1 MKSILNRIKMQELV
15 DALNTLTFEEVTE
28 ENLKRLL
35 PHADLYNVNQMYKTT
50 KDIDIDGYM
59 FTVHKMTE
67 SEKVP
72 HDWLRPHDTDKTLY
86 LSDIVE
92 IFLPVVNSNNSEF
105 LQADGVII
113 DVDGELRLDVGFTV
127 E

>member
-35 PHADLYNVNQMYKTT
+35 PHADLDNVNQVDETT
-50 KDIDIDGYM
+50 KDIDIDDYI
-59 FTVHKMTE
+59 FTIRKSTDGKHLKY
-67 SEKVP
+67 
-72 HDWLRPHDTDKTLY
+72 WLRNFEKDNSMF

-92 IFLPVVNSNNSEF
+92 VFLPVVNSES
-105 LQADGVII
+105 LQADGVIT
-113 DVDGELRLDVGFTV
+113 DVDGELRLNIGFMV